1 MRTRRLLLGRLADN
15 DLWAVVSGILEPGEQ
30 PALAASANRPGRPED
45 QESWGGG
52 ESFALSD
59 QTWGHGEDPGGRT
72 GCSDAGGAGGSRW
85 IAGGRSEG
93 PWPWWPA
100 SWSSGCFPV
109 PAGATTY
116 TVTSTSLCGG
126 AGTFEQAL
134 KDANANPGAD
144 TISFTPGLVVDASS
158 CTTPGPRP
166 FPFAT
171 FATESVNIVGNGVT
185 VEGNQLYTA
194 GNGQVNVPGT
204 CPTHDATTTQMFD
217 EPGLLPFTVTVAV
230 TDHPVTE
237 HQQIAVTH
245 S

>member
-1 MRTRRLLLGRLADN
+1 MKTR
-15 DLWAVVSGILEPGEQ
+15 GEE
-30 PALAASANRPGRPED
+30 R
-45 QESWGGG
+45 
-52 ESFALSD
+52 
-59 QTWGHGEDPGGRT
+59 

-100 SWSSGCFPV
+100 SWSSGCSRFPLERPPTPS
-109 PAGATTY
+109 PARPCVVAPAPSNRHSKTPMPTRAQ
-116 TVTSTSLCGG
+116 TPSRSLRVWLSTR
-126 AGTFEQAL
+126 APA
-134 KDANANPGAD
+134 P
-144 TISFTPGLVVDASS
+144 PR
-158 CTTPGPRP
+158 GPRP

-217 EPGLLPFTVTVAV
+217 EPGLLPTPVTVAV
-230 TDHPVTE
+230 TDHPVTNISRSPSPIRDRC
-237 HQQIAVTH
+237 HAPLMRLKRGSRTLVPAADMGLCQK
-245 S
+245 